1 MKGARTE
8 GNLLS
13 ERLRALRLPAIR
25 DCFSEEADR
34 ARTEGLSYEE
44 YLAELVRLETESRR
58 ANRVERRLRE
68 SKLPLEKTLSSFDL
82 KRLPLGARA
91 QVKVLVGGEFVERA
105 ENVLA
110 FGNVGS
116 GKTHLLSAIG
126 QELIYAGA
134 RVISYNCPLLMQEL
148 IAAKRR
154 LELEKKLKKLRAF
167 DVIFIDDLGYV
178 THEREELEVLF
189 ALISD
194 RYERKSVMLSSN
206 QPFSRWEQIFGD
218 AMTAAA
224 AIDRLVH
231 HSIILELNLPS
242 YRLEQRSAGKAK
254 KKAVEGG
261 DQIEKAV
268 QPQDKRS
275 GNSS

>member
-1 MKGARTE
+1 MKGRQTE
-8 GNLLS
+8 SDLLA
-13 ERLRALRLPAIR
+13 ERLKGLRLPAIR

-34 ARTEGLSYEE
+34 ARAEGLSYEE
-44 YLAELVRLETESRR
+44 YLSELVRLETESRR

-82 KRLPLGARA
+82 KRLPSGARA
-91 QVKVLVGGEFVERA
+91 QVKVLVDGEFVERA
-105 ENVLA
+105 ENVIA

-126 QELIYAGA
+126 QELVYAGA
-134 RVISYNCPLLMQEL
+134 RVVSYSCPLLMQEL

-206 QPFSRWEQIFGD
+206 QPFSGWERIFGD

-224 AIDRLVH
+224 TIDRLVH
-231 HSIILELNLPS
+231 HSVILELNLPS
-242 YRLEQRSAGKAK
+242 YRLEQRATDKNRK
-254 KKAVEGG
+254 KTADGG
-261 DQIEKAV
+261 DHREKAD
-268 QPQDKRS
+268 QS
-275 GNSS
+275 E

>member
-1 MKGARTE
+1 MSSTQSEKALLADRLKG
-8 GNLLS
+8 
-13 ERLRALRLPAIR
+13 LRLPAVR

-34 ARTEGLSYEE
+34 ARAEGLTYEE

-68 SKLPLEKTLSSFDL
+68 SKLPLEKTMSSFDL
-82 KRLPLGARA
+82 KRLPSGARA
-91 QVKVLVGGEFVERA
+91 QVKVLLSGEFFERA

-126 QELIYAGA
+126 QELVYAGA
-134 RVISYNCPLLMQEL
+134 RVASFSCPLLMQEL

-154 LELEKKLKKLRAF
+154 LELEKKLKKLRSF

-224 AIDRLVH
+224 TIDRLVH

-242 YRLEQRSAGKAK
+242 YRLEQRSTSKSTK
-254 KKAVEGG
+254 KPAEGG
-261 DQIEKAV
+261 DQIVEG
-268 QPQDKRS
+268 QT
-275 GNSS
+275 G